1 MRVNQLT
8 QTEQPSVPASLHVK
22 VRPGRTLILLVIILL
37 GMLGYWLAPAT
48 MAPGVYDVRLQITP
62 PAGSSFTTH
71 YTFTLGEEQSAP
83 TLNTTQVGAYTV
95 TIEAPTAVAQ
105 RLDQRLV
112 YHLQV
117 VDADGRP
124 VPLELDDAT
133 SIITGLDA
141 YRQTAFLQTLP
152 PTEASNGRLTF
163 AMRLPYKANI
173 ALGLLLVVAGL
184 WLTELI
190 PLSAAAL
197 LIPVISVVAGITGET
212 AVLAPFAHPIIMLF
226 LAGFLMAQ
234 AMQQTGLDRWLALK
248 ILSRSSL
255 KPAFLML
262 TMMGLTAFLSMWM
275 SNTASVALVLPIA
288 LAVSERM
295 PEAVGRTAFRRA
307 LILGVAY
314 AASIGGVGSAIGTPA
329 NMLALTLLNQYAG
342 GQLAF
347 IDWFRYGLPIVILM
361 LPIIWLYLLFAFG
374 VRLRQAGTAAGH
386 DLYRQELGELGPLA
400 PVQRRI
406 LFVFLAVMAL
416 WLTEAWHGLPTTI
429 VALGGALILFWD
441 GSINRQSL
449 NQINWDALL
458 TFGGG
463 LAIGAILV
471 STGVSDWIAL
481 QLSGLS
487 AYPPLLVIFLVAGL
501 TLAIGAFISNTA
513 CAAMLIPLSIPL
525 AQILQLDPR
534 LLVMIIAIGSSIDF
548 ALVVGT
554 PPTMMAYA
562 TGFFSVKEIFRRGLV
577 LDLIG
582 LLLLSFGVTWIW
594 RWLGAVSL
602 P

>member
-1 MRVNQLT
+1 MKKVAVMRAETNGRSAQFAFVN
-8 QTEQPSVPASLHVK
+8 
-22 VRPGRTLILLVIILL
+22 GRTITLITIILL
-37 GMLGYWLAPAT
+37 GLAGYWLAPDDLT
-48 MAPGVYDVRLQITP
+48 PGSYEVSFQVTLPD
-62 PAGSSFTTH
+62 GSPLTARD
-71 YTFTLGEEQSAP
+71 TFTLGQEQAEP
-83 TLNTTQVGAYTV
+83 TTTTTPAGAYTV
-95 TIEAPTAVAQ
+95 IVEAPTTVAH
-105 RLDQRLV
+105 RLEQRLV

-117 VDADGRP
+117 VDGSSQS
-124 VPLELDDAT
+124 VPLALDDAT
-133 SIITGLDA
+133 SLITGPDT
-141 YRQTAFLQTLP
+141 YRQTVP
-152 PTEASNGRLTF
+152 PTEANNGRLTF
-163 AMRLPYKANI
+163 AMRLPYKADI
-173 ALGLLLVVAGL
+173 ALALLLVVAGL

-197 LIPVISVVAGITGET
+197 LIPVVAVVTGITGET
-212 AVLAPFAHPIIMLF
+212 AVLAPFSHPIIMLF

-234 AMQQTGLDRWLALK
+234 AMKQTGLDRWLALT

-275 SNTASVALVLPIA
+275 SNTASVALVLPIV

-295 PEAVGRTAFRRA
+295 PEEIGRTAFRRA
-307 LILGVAY
+307 LVLSVAY
-314 AASIGGVGSAIGTPA
+314 AASIGGIGSAIGTPA
-329 NMLALTLLNQYAG
+329 NMLALTFLNQYTDSS
-342 GQLAF
+342 LSF
-347 IDWFRYGLPIVILM
+347 TDWFRYGLPLVILM

-374 VRLRQAGTAAGH
+374 VQLRQVGTAVSH
-386 DLYRQELGELGPLA
+386 DLYRRELGQLGPLTPA
-400 PVQRRI
+400 QRRLLLI
-406 LFVFLAVMAL
+406 FMLVVSL

-429 VALGGALILFWD
+429 VALAGALILFWD
-441 GSINRQSL
+441 GVINQQSL

-481 QLSGLS
+481 QLAGLAS
-487 AYPPLLVIFLVAGL
+487 YPPLLVVFLVAAL
-501 TLAIGAFISNTA
+501 TLITGAFISNTA
-513 CAAMLIPLSIPL
+513 CAAMLIPLAIPL
-525 AQILQLDPR
+525 AQFLRLDPR
-534 LLVMIIAIGSSIDF
+534 LLVMVIAIGSSIDF

-562 TGFFSVKEIFRRGLV
+562 TGLFSVKEIFRRGII

-582 LLLLSFGVTWIW
+582 LLLLSFGVTWVW
-594 RWLGAVSL
+594 RLLGAVTL

>member
-1 MRVNQLT
+1 MSTDQLSEAERPSQKIIPTSVKSRYGRV
-8 QTEQPSVPASLHVK
+8 V
-22 VRPGRTLILLVIILL
+22 TLLIIILL
-37 GMLGYWLAPAT
+37 GLWGYWLAPDDLT
-48 MAPGVYDVRLQITP
+48 PGVYDVDFQVTLP
-62 PAGSSFTTH
+62 DGSLLTAH
-71 YTFTLGEEQSAP
+71 DRFTLGQEQAEP
-83 TLNTTQVGAYTV
+83 TTTTTPAKAYTV
-95 TIEAPTAVAQ
+95 IVEAPTTVAH
-105 RLDQRLV
+105 RLEQRLV

-117 VDADGRP
+117 EDGSGRP
-124 VPLELDDAT
+124 VLLALDDAT
-133 SIITGLDA
+133 SLITGPGD
-141 YRQTAFLQTLP
+141 YEQTVP
-152 PTEASNGRLTF
+152 PTEVDNGRLTF
-163 AMRLPYKANI
+163 TMRLPYKADI
-173 ALGLLLVVAGL
+173 ALALLLVVAGL

-197 LIPVISVVAGITGET
+197 LIPVMAVVTGITGET

-234 AMQQTGLDRWLALK
+234 AMKQTGLDRWLALT

-262 TMMGLTAFLSMWM
+262 TLMCLTAFLSMWM

-307 LILGVAY
+307 LVLSVAY

-329 NMLALTLLNQYAG
+329 NMLALTFLNQYAG
-342 GQLAF
+342 SSLSF
-347 IDWFRYGLPIVILM
+347 VDWFRYGLPMVILM

-374 VRLRQAGTAAGH
+374 VQLRQAGTAAGH
-386 DLYRQELGELGPLA
+386 DLYRRELGELGPLTSA
-400 PVQRRI
+400 QRRL
-406 LFVFLAVMAL
+406 LFVFLVVITL
-416 WLTEAWHGLPTTI
+416 WLTEAWHELPTAI
-429 VALGGALILFWD
+429 VALGGALILFWE
-441 GSINRQSL
+441 GVINQQSF

-471 STGVSDWIAL
+471 STGVSDWVAL
-481 QLSGLS
+481 QLAGL
-487 AYPPLLVIFLVAGL
+487 ANYPPLLVIFLVAGL
-501 TLAIGAFISNTA
+501 TLITGAFISNTA
-513 CAAMLIPLSIPL
+513 CAAMLIPLAIPL
-525 AQILQLDPR
+525 AQFLQLDPR

-562 TGFFSVKEIFRRGLV
+562 TGLFSVKEIFRRGII

-582 LLLLSFGVTWIW
+582 LLLLSFGITWIW
-594 RWLGAVSL
+594 RWLGVVTL
-602 P
+602 